1 MCYIYLVIS
10 GIKQVGIRE
19 LRQNASGVLREVKA
33 GASVEITEHG
43 RPVARIIPI
52 GASGWEDY
60 FAAGLALPATVEDW
74 RPSKKRI
81 KIKGGK
87 TSTQILI
94 EMREQED

>member
-1 MCYIYLVIS
+1 MIS
-10 GIKQVGIRE
+10 GIKQVGVRE

-52 GASGWEDY
+52 ATSGWEDLLTS
-60 FAAGLALPATVEDW
+60 GLALRSTIEDW

-94 EMREQED
+94 EMRAEED

>member
-1 MCYIYLVIS
+1 MSS
-10 GIKQVGIRE
+10 GIKQVGVRK
-19 LRQNASGVLREVKA
+19 LRQDASGVLREVKA

-52 GASGWEDY
+52 VASLWEDY
-60 FAAGLALPATVEDW
+60 FAAGLALPSAIEDW

-81 KIKGGK
+81 RIKGGK

-94 EMREQED
+94 EMRAQED

>member
-1 MCYIYLVIS
+1 MIS
-10 GIKQVGIRE
+10 GIRQVGVRE

-33 GASVEITEHG
+33 GALVEITEHG
-43 RPVARIIPI
+43 RPVARIMPI
-52 GASGWEDY
+52 AASLWEDY

-81 KIKGGK
+81 KLKGGK

-94 EMREQED
+94 EMRAQED

>member
-1 MCYIYLVIS
+1 MCYIYAMIS
-10 GIKQVGIRE
+10 GIKQVGVRE

-52 GASGWEDY
+52 VASPWEGY
-60 FAAGLALPATVEDW
+60 FAAGLALPSAVEDW

-94 EMREQED
+94 EMRAQED

>member
-1 MCYIYLVIS
+1 MCYIYPVTS
-10 GIKQVGIRE
+10 GIKQVGVRE
-19 LRQNASGVLREVKA
+19 LRQDASGVLREVKA

-52 GASGWEDY
+52 GISDWEN
-60 FAAGLALPATVEDW
+60 FFTAGLAIPSRVEDW
-74 RPSKKRI
+74 RPTKKRI

-94 EMREQED
+94 EMRAEED

>member
-1 MCYIYLVIS
+1 M
-10 GIKQVGIRE
+10 KKVGVRE

-52 GASGWEDY
+52 AASGWEDL
-60 FAAGLALPATVEDW
+60 FAAGFALPSTAKNW

-87 TSTQILI
+87 NSLQILL
-94 EMREQED
+94 EMREEEV

>member
-1 MCYIYLVIS
+1 MIS
-10 GIKQVGIRE
+10 SIKQVGIRE
-19 LRQNASGVLREVKA
+19 LRQNASGVLRDVKA

-52 GASGWEDY
+52 VGSLWENY
-60 FAAGLALPATVEDW
+60 FAAGLALPATIEDW

-94 EMREQED
+94 EMRAQED

>member
-1 MCYIYLVIS
+1 MSS
-10 GIKQVGIRE
+10 GIKQVGVRK
-19 LRQNASGVLREVKA
+19 LRQDATGVLREVKA
-33 GASVEITEHG
+33 GVSIEITEHG

-52 GASGWEDY
+52 VASIWEDF
-60 FAAGLALPATVEDW
+60 FAAGLALPSAVDDW

-94 EMREQED
+94 EMRAQED

>member
-1 MCYIYLVIS
+1 MSS
-10 GIKQVGIRE
+10 GIRQVGIRE

-33 GASVEITEHG
+33 GALVEITEHG
-43 RPVARIIPI
+43 RPVARIMPI
-52 GASGWEDY
+52 ATSGWEDC
-60 FAAGLALPATVEDW
+60 FAAGLALPAAVEDW

-94 EMREQED
+94 EMRAEED

>member
-1 MCYIYLVIS
+1 MIS
-10 GIKQVGIRE
+10 GIKQVGVRE

-52 GASGWEDY
+52 AASGWEDLL
-60 FAAGLALPATVEDW
+60 ASGLVLPSMIEDW

-81 KIKGGK
+81 TIKGGK
-87 TSTQILI
+87 SSTEILRQ
-94 EMREQED
+94 MREEEV

>member
-1 MCYIYLVIS
+1 MSS
-10 GIKQVGIRE
+10 GIKQVGVRE

-33 GASVEITEHG
+33 GLSVEVTEHG

-52 GASGWEDY
+52 TASHWEDL
-60 FAAGLALPATVEDW
+60 FATGLAVRSPIEEW

-94 EMREQED
+94 EMRAEEV